1 MMSKTNQALIGLVAV
16 LLASSYSGM
25 PVQSAGAEAPSA
37 STQSTESYGGTV
49 QGVVTDS
56 SGRPVAG
63 AFVKLRNPRRRLT
76 IMVVSRD
83 EGRYTAQKL
92 LPGSWVVQGVG
103 GEFQSAWSAP
113 VDVPVQGTA
122 RADLSLTDRR
132 APMLA
137 AAWPRR
143 IPEEQATMASLP
155 EGRGKEI
162 IQARCVS
169 CHEGTRIAA
178 NRVDRASWRA
188 TVEEMRAEMKNAN
201 LPDLADQDAAALIDY
216 LATNLRALPA
226 PDPNSRLPRTLMAG
240 EARNYR
246 VVQYELENEGA
257 ETHDVAVDPFGV
269 GWANQRLGG
278 KISRFDPVTYEYSEI
293 SPPMTTAAKARPGNL
308 QISAE
313 GIMWL
318 PDPNEKRW
326 LSYDIKAGQWT
337 TWPFPSTVRGQANGN
352 SMALHPDGTVWSTGP
367 GSARRLN
374 PVTKQWSS
382 WDTPTWLRT
391 KQNPGGYG
399 ITIAGDGRAWFA
411 MNLVDRMA
419 RVDGKTG
426 EVAEFIIPVEG
437 TAYPRRMDA
446 DANGDVWVGLWGAGK
461 LLKIDHKTSAMT
473 VIDPPTPKNG
483 AYAISIDT
491 KKNLIWVTLHKVDKI
506 ARFNPVTKEWVEF
519 PLPQA
524 ETDVRR
530 IEFDP
535 NHPNRVWWSSV
546 ANFARIGFIELLD
559 K

>member
-1 MMSKTNQALIGLVAV
+1 MFKKNQALIGLVAV
-16 LLASSYSGM
+16 LLASGWSET
-25 PVQSAGAEAPSA
+25 PVRSASAEAPSV
-37 STQSTESYGGTV
+37 STQSTDGYGGTV

-76 IMVVSRD
+76 IMVVSKD
-83 EGRYTAQKL
+83 EGRYTVQKL

-113 VDVPVQGTA
+113 VDVPPQGTA
-122 RADLSLTDRR
+122 RADVSLTDRR

-178 NRVDRASWRA
+178 NRVDRASWRT
-188 TVEEMRAEMKNAN
+188 TVEEMRADMKNAN
-201 LPDLADQDAAALIDY
+201 LPDLTDQDAATLIDY
-216 LATNLRALPA
+216 LATNLQALPA

-240 EARNYR
+240 QARNYR

-278 KISRFDPVTYEYSEI
+278 KISRFDPETYEYSEI
-293 SPPMTTAAKARPGNL
+293 SPPMTTASKARPGNL
-308 QISAE
+308 QISAD

-352 SMALHPDGTVWSTGP
+352 SMALHPDGTIWSTGP

-374 PVTKQWSS
+374 PVTKEWSS
-382 WDTPTWLRT
+382 WDTPTWLGT

-426 EVAEFIIPVEG
+426 EVAEFKIPVQG
-437 TAYPRRMDA
+437 ISYPRRMDA
-446 DANGDVWVGLWGAGK
+446 DANGDVWIGLWGAGK
-461 LLKIDHKTSAMT
+461 LLKIDHKTSEMT
-473 VIDPPTPKNG
+473 VIDPPTPRNG

-491 KKNLIWVTLHKVDKI
+491 KKNLVWVTLHKVDKI
-506 ARFNPVTKEWVEF
+506 ARFNPVTNEWVEF

-535 NHPNRVWWSSV
+535 NHPNRVWWSTT

-559 K
+559 E

>member
-1 MMSKTNQALIGLVAV
+1 
-16 LLASSYSGM
+16 
-25 PVQSAGAEAPSA
+25 
-37 STQSTESYGGTV
+37 
-49 QGVVTDS
+49 
-56 SGRPVAG
+56 
-63 AFVKLRNPRRRLT
+63 
-76 IMVVSRD
+76 
-83 EGRYTAQKL
+83 
-92 LPGSWVVQGVG
+92 
-103 GEFQSAWSAP
+103 
-113 VDVPVQGTA
+113 
-122 RADLSLTDRR
+122 
-132 APMLA
+132 
-137 AAWPRR
+137 
-143 IPEEQATMASLP
+143 MASLP

-178 NRVDRASWRA
+178 NRVDRASWRT
-188 TVEEMRAEMKNAN
+188 TVQDMRAEMKNAN
-201 LPDLADQDAAALIDY
+201 LPDLTDQDAAALIDY
-216 LATNLRALPA
+216 LAANLQALPA

-278 KISRFDPVTYEYSEI
+278 KISRFDPVTLEYGEI
-293 SPPMTTAAKARPGNL
+293 SPPMTTAPKARPGNL

-337 TWPFPSTVRGQANGN
+337 TWPFPSTVRGQPNGN
-352 SMALHPDGTVWSTGP
+352 SMALHPDGTIWSTGP

-374 PVTKQWSS
+374 PVTKEWSS

-399 ITIAGDGRAWFA
+399 ITIAGDGKAWFA

-426 EVAEFIIPVEG
+426 EVAEFTIPVEG
-437 TAYPRRMDA
+437 ISYPRRMDA

-461 LLKIDHKTSAMT
+461 LLKIDHKTSEMT

-506 ARFNPVTKEWVEF
+506 ARFNPVTNEWVEF

-535 NHPNRVWWSSV
+535 NNPNRVWWSSV

-559 K
+559 E

>member
-1 MMSKTNQALIGLVAV
+1 MMSKTNQALIGVVAV
-16 LLASSYSGM
+16 LLASSYSGT
-25 PVQSAGAEAPSA
+25 PVQSAGAEAPSE
-37 STQSTESYGGTV
+37 SIQSTESYGGTV

-56 SGRPVAG
+56 AGRPVAG

-113 VDVPVQGTA
+113 VDVPVQGSA

-178 NRVDRASWRA
+178 NRVDRASWRT

-201 LPDLADQDAAALIDY
+201 LPDLTDQDAAALIDY
-216 LATNLRALPA
+216 LATNLQALPA

-240 EARNYR
+240 EARKYR

-278 KISRFDPVTYEYSEI
+278 KISHFDPVTLEYGEI
-293 SPPMTTAAKARPGNL
+293 SPPMTTAPKARPGNL

-352 SMALHPDGTVWSTGP
+352 SMALHPDGTIWSTGP

-374 PVTKQWSS
+374 PVTKEWSS

-426 EVAEFIIPVEG
+426 EVAEFAIPVEG
-437 TAYPRRMDA
+437 ISYPRRMDA

-461 LLKIDHKTSAMT
+461 LLKIDHKTSEMT
-473 VIDPPTPKNG
+473 VIDPLTPKNG

-506 ARFNPVTKEWVEF
+506 ARFNPVTNEWVEF

-535 NHPNRVWWSSV
+535 NNPNRVWWSSV
-546 ANFARIGFIELLD
+546 ANFARIGFIELLGE
-559 K
+559 